1 MNQVSLVHDRMSFQV
16 QIGSQKFPDNECV
29 GVSEAFFRLIQ
40 ACGHEKDYD
49 DIAISPTEFVGSR
62 AVFGIDFEK
71 AGNEALY
78 SGISTRDGKVMTLT
92 VKNSQVTVG
101 NPHTV
106 FVYQV
111 YDGVVNILRG
121 AVEVTD

>member
-1 MNQVSLVHDRMSFQV
+1 MNLAQDTMSFQV
-16 QIGSQKFPDNECV
+16 QIGSQKFPDNECA

-40 ACGHEKDYD
+40 ACGHEKDHD
-49 DIAISPTEFVGSR
+49 DIAVSPTEFVGAR
-62 AVFGIDFEK
+62 DVFGIDLEK

-78 SGISTRDGKVMTLT
+78 SGISTRDGKVTT
-92 VKNSQVTVG
+92 WHVKNSQVTVD

-111 YDGVVNILRG
+111 YDGVCNIRKRRRG
-121 AVEVTD
+121 VRD

>member
-1 MNQVSLVHDRMSFQV
+1 M
-16 QIGSQKFPDNECV
+16 
-29 GVSEAFFRLIQ
+29 Q
-40 ACGHEKDYD
+40 ACGHEKDHD
-49 DIAISPTEFVGSR
+49 DISIGPVQFVTTS

-92 VKNSQVTVG
+92 IKNSQVTAVQT
-101 NPHTV
+101 HTV

-111 YDGVVNILRG
+111 YDGAVNIMRG
-121 AVEVTD
+121 AAEVED

>member
-1 MNQVSLVHDRMSFQV
+1 MGFQV
-16 QIGSQKFPDNECV
+16 TIGSSKFPGNECV
-29 GVSEAFFRLIQ
+29 GVSEAFFRLMQ
-40 ACGHEKDYD
+40 ACGHEKDHD
-49 DIAISPTEFVGSR
+49 DISIGPAQFVTTS

-92 VKNSQVTVG
+92 VKNSQVDSIE
-101 NPHTV
+101 PHTV

-111 YDGVVNILRG
+111 YEGVCNIRRG
-121 AVEVTD
+121 AAGVTE